1 MEPASQELVPTTVR
15 IRLRPRNAREQGG
28 SCITL
33 DRHKG
38 AVGFTGTDN
47 VETAFTFDQAYGET
61 ATQAEVFN
69 DLAFVVDAALAG
81 YNGAVLAYGQTGSGK
96 THTLFVSDQPPAQ
109 CPFFAEHGRCDNP
122 GMRVQVTLSV
132 VEIYCERIRC
142 LLDSAGRDNLQV
154 KTDPVRGVYVDGA
167 TEVEVCGE
175 DELATL
181 MAAGLSGRSV
191 AATAMNSESSRSHC
205 VVTVNVERSM
215 PSGEARLGKLV
226 LVDLAGSERASK
238 TGAAGSTLAEGALI
252 NKSLSCLANVI
263 YALTDASA
271 AARHVPY
278 RDSKLTRMLQDSLG
292 GTARTVLI
300 CCCSPA
306 MDNAAETLSTLR
318 FGARAKGLT
327 CKLQVNQRLSA
338 ERLQQLLKAEKSTR
352 EALAAEV
359 AHLKTLLAAAGKWH
373 HRLSCC
379 ADVAF
384 HLKCAGETGA
394 GVEYSPAPQGAE
406 TTAPSGAE
414 PEGAPTGVAKRAE
427 EPGKDGD
434 GDEGSPPA
442 SSGLVTIVPG
452 SGSRLAVQLLDGLA
466 LATLLASVFG
476 FLAWEDWRRST
487 LLL

>member
-33 DRHKG
+33 DRHGG

-96 THTLFVSDQPPAQ
+96 THTLFGSMADETARGVVPRSIAHLGQGIAGAAAQ
-109 CPFFAEHGRCDNP
+109 HGALFK
-122 GMRVQVTLSV
+122 VTLSV

-359 AHLKTLLAAAGKWH
+359 AHLKTLLAAAG
-373 HRLSCC
+373 
-379 ADVAF
+379 
-384 HLKCAGETGA
+384 
-394 GVEYSPAPQGAE
+394 VEYSPAPQGAE

-414 PEGAPTGVAKRAE
+414 PEGAPTGVAERAE